1 MSAFGQPICF
11 RPRKLQCALSV
22 LPFNHIHFLV
32 VKARL
37 CHWDFVHVFSC
48 LLLYHWE
55 FWNMFGCWDGIGER
69 VKILE
74 AVLMSL
80 VHWKGRPL
88 RLEVE
93 VYKAS
98 RSWLYHCLVKCI
110 HSAELKWVNLMVVQG
125 LFHLFLLG
133 CIQRSETFTCPSTIL
148 FIIRLEVFF
157 VIPDFVKFL
166 GASFSEPR
174 TQLRS
179 LSLLK

>member
-1 MSAFGQPICF
+1 MSACGQLICF
-11 RPRKLQCALSV
+11 RPWKLKCALS
-22 LPFNHIHFLV
+22 LLSFDHIHFLV

-37 CHWDFVHVFSC
+37 CHWDFVEVFSC

-80 VHWKGRPL
+80 IYRKGRPL
-88 RLEVE
+88 CLEVK
-93 VYKAS
+93 VYEAS
-98 RSWLYHCLVKCI
+98 RSRLYHCLVKCI
-110 HSAELKWVNLMVVQG
+110 HSAELKRVKLMVVQR
-125 LFHLFLLG
+125 LFHLFLLS
-133 CIQRSETFTCPSTIL
+133 CVQRSETFTCPSTIV
-148 FIIRLEVFF
+148 FFIRLEVFF

-166 GASFSEPR
+166 GASFGEPR

-179 LSLLK
+179 LSLI